1 MIDDINSLNTDFPF
15 FFFKFTLNSNLWPYL
30 LNCEA
35 TNLEFVIQI
44 QSTCI
49 EFLPGAFTCIF
60 HLILQATQPVL
71 EVDITPIL

>member
-1 MIDDINSLNTDFPF
+1 MSS
-15 FFFKFTLNSNLWPYL
+15 K
-30 LNCEA
+30 A

-60 HLILQATQPVL
+60 HLILLATQQFR
-71 EVDITPIL
+71 EVDIITPIL